1 MSALDAV
8 LGRKSVTET
17 TTASAIPVVATVP
30 SSRQTIRGRG
40 RPDEDAEKRQK
51 SRRASTMRAVL
62 GESQE
67 DGAVIPDDAE
77 ELKGAAIDPSGLNL
91 RDTEEIEPKKKV
103 DAPKD
108 DTERLLTPRAALV
121 APDVTPES
129 MTEIDPSLVPGHSSS
144 TSFRASDVES
154 EPSTGVRGPASPGA
168 AHQSEIAMNILMGR
182 QKPSQ
187 GTQPAGHNTRPAET
201 AYESAPPVMPQVQPI
216 SESAAEAMF
225 SAGQVD
231 VLKQN
236 QPMPDHKQGD
246 GQPIFS
252 AFRRFNR

>member
-8 LGRKSVTET
+8 LGRRSVTET

-30 SSRQTIRGRG
+30 SSRKTFRS
-40 RPDEDAEKRQK
+40 RPDDEEKRKQA
-51 SRRASTMRAVL
+51 RRASSVRAVL
-62 GESQE
+62 GESE
-67 DGAVIPDDAE
+67 EGDEPVIPEDAE
-77 ELKGAAIDPSGLNL
+77 ELDGAAVDPSGLNL
-91 RDTEEIEPKKKV
+91 KDPSEIEPRKKT

-129 MTEIDPSLVPGHSSS
+129 MTEIDPSLVPGRSS
-144 TSFRASDVES
+144 TSSFRASDVES
-154 EPSTGVRGPASPGA
+154 EAAPGVRGPASSGA
-168 AHQSEIAMNILMGR
+168 SHQSEIAMNILLGR
-182 QKPSQ
+182 NRPSQ

-201 AYESAPPVMPQVQPI
+201 AYESVSAPPPMPHVEPI
-216 SESAAEAMF
+216 TESAANAMF

-246 GQPIFS
+246 GHAIYS
-252 AFRRFNR
+252 AFRRFNS